1 MMISVII
8 FIGVVSIFMVIFPL
22 RILVLAFEARMLE
35 QSQIEVNKKY
45 GIPNEKQILQSEILR
60 LTSELDMSRI
70 ELSKYKGYRG

>member
-1 MMISVII
+1 
-8 FIGVVSIFMVIFPL
+8 
-22 RILVLAFEARMLE
+22 MLE

-60 LTSELDMSRI
+60 LTSELDRSRI